1 MTAKPENEQH
11 IIAEKEDVSQPE
23 VLQGGRSAPSAT
35 MPSNGSSQCKIEANR
50 RNALKST
57 GPRTPAGKAR
67 SAWNSLKHGLLSR
80 KLFVTSKH
88 DKRRF
93 SRLLSNLR
101 RDLLPVGTLEEVLV
115 EKIAYEYWRL
125 GKAAWQSQP
134 DVVFAKKFPDLDL
147 RYETT
152 INRQLYQAINQLERL
167 QRSRAGEQVPAP
179 VNIQVTHD
187 IPRLAEEGST
197 APAP

>member
-1 MTAKPENEQH
+1 M
-11 IIAEKEDVSQPE
+11 
-23 VLQGGRSAPSAT
+23 
-35 MPSNGSSQCKIEANR
+35 
-50 RNALKST
+50 
-57 GPRTPAGKAR
+57 
-67 SAWNSLKHGLLSR
+67 
-80 KLFVTSKH
+80 
-88 DKRRF
+88 
-93 SRLLSNLR
+93 
-101 RDLLPVGTLEEVLV
+101 GTLEEVLV

-134 DVVFAKKFPDLDL
+134 DVAFAKTFSDFDL

-167 QRSRAGEQVPAP
+167 QRSRAGEHVPAP